1 MTSRK
6 YLVAPNLFGISFG
19 VAGLAQAWTVAHS
32 VVRTPEWP
40 GVVLWL
46 GAGLLWLLTTV
57 AYVVNVRSRG
67 HLGKEFTHPVTGPF
81 ISLVPIVPMLFGVA
95 LRPYADTA
103 GKFIYLVAYAVT
115 VILGGLLT
123 GAWIRV
129 EMKLVDWH
137 PGYFLPTVAGGLLAA
152 GGAAAFCWVR
162 LSELMFGFGFICWV
176 VLGSILL
183 LRLFTQPAL
192 PNRLLPVIAIEFAPP
207 VVAGNVWFAM
217 NGGRADFVA
226 SGLAGY
232 ALLMAI
238 VQISMIPSY
247 RTAPFGPPYWAF
259 AFTYVAAV
267 TDVIFWLRA
276 EDVDQ
281 SQVIAYVLLALSTM
295 GYAALAARTVKGMV
309 QGTFLPEY
317 PAVPARPGSGG
328 ADRQEDAE

>member
-1 MTSRK
+1 M
-6 YLVAPNLFGISFG
+6 APNLFGISFG
-19 VAGLAQAWTVAHS
+19 IAGLAQAWTVAYGA
-32 VVRTPEWP
+32 VNAPEWP
-40 GVVLWL
+40 GIALWL
-46 GAGLLWLLTTV
+46 GAGVLWILTLL
-57 AYVVNVRSRG
+57 AYVDNLFHRG
-67 HLGKEFTHPVTGPF
+67 HVGKEFTHPVTGPF
-81 ISLVPIVPMLFGVA
+81 ISLIPIVPMLFGVA

-103 GKFIYLVAYAVT
+103 GKCIYLIAFAVT
-115 VILGGLLT
+115 VLLGGWLT

-129 EMKLVDWH
+129 DMRLVDWH

-152 GGAAAFCWVR
+152 GGAAAFNWTR

-192 PNRLLPVIAIEFAPP
+192 PNHLLPVIAIEFAPP

-232 ALLMAI
+232 ALLMAL
-238 VQISMIPSY
+238 VQISMISSY

-267 TDVIFWLRA
+267 TDVIIWLKVENVDGSRA
-276 EDVDQ
+276 
-281 SQVIAYVLLALSTM
+281 ITYMLLAISTL
-295 GYAALAARTVKGMV
+295 GYAALAARTVKGLIR
-309 QGTFLPEY
+309 GTFLPEF
-317 PAVPARPGSGG
+317 PTVH
-328 ADRQEDAE
+328 